1 MKDHRKT
8 EIRVGI
14 TVVIGILI
22 FLWIIGWA
30 KNFTLSSNTKDLLV
44 KFNNVSGLEVG
55 DYVTVNGVRKGFV
68 EEMKVEQQNV
78 LVRLNLDGDVDL
90 RKDAAFSVSMLDL
103 MGGKKVNINPGI
115 STEAIDYN
123 KVYYGSFYADIPE
136 VMAMVGSVQED
147 IVASL
152 KDMRITLRQVN
163 TFLTDEKLN
172 TNIKTSM
179 QNLNDISQK
188 MIVMMDENRANIKK
202 LASNSV
208 ELTDEAKDFISKNKE
223 GITQSVDQLQKLLI
237 KTDTL
242 LTRAND
248 FAAEIKGKQNNMGK
262 LLYDEEVYNNLT
274 KSIKRLS
281 ELSDI
286 LLNQLK
292 KEGVKVDAHIS
303 IF

>member
-14 TVVIGILI
+14 TVVIGILLFI
-22 FLWIIGWA
+22 WIIGWA
-30 KNFTLSSNTKDLLV
+30 KNFTLKSDTKSLLV
-44 KFNNVSGLEVG
+44 KFNNVSGLEIG
-55 DYVTVNGVRKGFV
+55 DYVTINGVRKGFV
-68 EEMKVEQQNV
+68 EDMKVDKEDV
-78 LVRLNLDGDVDL
+78 LVKLSIDGDADL

-103 MGGKKVNINPGI
+103 MGGKKINITPGK
-115 STEAIDYN
+115 SKDALDYN
-123 KVYYGSFYADIPE
+123 KVYYGAFYADIPE

-152 KDMRITLRQVN
+152 KDLRITLRQTN
-163 TFLTDEKLN
+163 SFLTDEKMN
-172 TNIKTSM
+172 ANIKNSL
-179 QNLNDISQK
+179 QNLNEISKK

-208 ELTDEAKDFISKNKE
+208 ELTEEAKDFISKNKE
-223 GITQSVDQLQKLLI
+223 GITKSVDELQKLLI

-248 FAAEIKGKQNNMGK
+248 FAKEIKDRQNNIGK
-262 LLYDEEVYNNLT
+262 LMYDEEMYENLT
-274 KSIKRLS
+274 KSIKRLN

-292 KEGVKVDAHIS
+292 KEGLKVDAHIS